1 MESVVVAF
9 ITGAFTLVGVI
20 VANSRSRAVMH
31 EKIEALTR
39 QVEKHNRVLERTFAL
54 ERDMAVVQNDI
65 ETLHRRTEEC

>member
-9 ITGAFTLVGVI
+9 ITSAFTLAGVI

-31 EKIEALTR
+31 EKIKALTR

-65 ETLHRRTEEC
+65 ETLYRRTEEG

>member
-20 VANSRSRAVMH
+20 VAHSRSRAVMH

-65 ETLHRRTEEC
+65 ETLYKRTEEK

>member
-1 MESVVVAF
+1 
-9 ITGAFTLVGVI
+9 
-20 VANSRSRAVMH
+20 MH

-65 ETLHRRTEEC
+65 ETLYRRTEEK

>member
-20 VANSRSRAVMH
+20 VASSRSRAVMH

-65 ETLHRRTEEC
+65 ETLYKRTEEK

>member
-9 ITGAFTLVGVI
+9 TTGAFTLVGVI
-20 VANSRSRAVMH
+20 VANSRSRAVIH

-65 ETLHRRTEEC
+65 ETLYRRTEEG

>member
-9 ITGAFTLVGVI
+9 ITGAFTRVGVI

-31 EKIEALTR
+31 EKIKALTR
-39 QVEKHNRVLERTFAL
+39 QVEKHDRVLERTFAL

-65 ETLHRRTEEC
+65 ETLHRRTEEG

>member
-9 ITGAFTLVGVI
+9 ITGAFTLVGAI

-65 ETLHRRTEEC
+65 ETLYKRTEEK

>member
-9 ITGAFTLVGVI
+9 ITGALTLVGVI

-31 EKIEALTR
+31 EKIKALTR

-65 ETLHRRTEEC
+65 ETLHRRTEEK